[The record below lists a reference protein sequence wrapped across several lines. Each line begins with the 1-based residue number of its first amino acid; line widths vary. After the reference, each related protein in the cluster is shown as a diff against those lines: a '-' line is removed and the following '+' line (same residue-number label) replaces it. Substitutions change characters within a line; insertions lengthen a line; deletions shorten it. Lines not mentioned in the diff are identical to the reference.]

1 MSEIKFSTEEK
12 QIITNKIQKYFELEL
27 DQELGQFDAEFLLDF
42 FSKEIGG
49 YFYNRG
55 VSDAK
60 TVLDERIES
69 ISDALYEIEKPV
81 SR

>member
-42 FSKEIGG
+42 FSKEVGG

-60 TVLDERIES
+60 AVLDERIES